1 MLLHVKY
8 SGAGWPRGCWAG
20 RVRLQAA
27 KPENMRGNMAPIYGY
42 CCRKCEADFDIMHGI
57 SEKPSVSCP
66 KCNSKNTFKVIS
78 APTII
83 VHNTSAVR
91 RRTDDGKREAEIRAD
106 LKHNHG
112 IERIT
117 PLQRGATLKDIYSE
131 VKKQG
136 SFNRDKM
143 QRQREI
149 DAATQK
155 AKRKEWRREANK
167 RAGSKYR
174 IIQEQRAKEASAK
187 RKIVI

>member
-1 MLLHVKY
+1 
-8 SGAGWPRGCWAG
+8 
-20 RVRLQAA
+20 
-27 KPENMRGNMAPIYGY
+27 
-42 CCRKCEADFDIMHGI
+42 
-57 SEKPSVSCP
+57 VSCP

>member
-1 MLLHVKY
+1 
-8 SGAGWPRGCWAG
+8 
-20 RVRLQAA
+20 
-27 KPENMRGNMAPIYGY
+27 
-42 CCRKCEADFDIMHGI
+42 
-57 SEKPSVSCP
+57 VSCP

-91 RRTDDGKREAEIRAD
+91 RRTDDGKREADIRAD
-106 LKHNHG
+106 LRLNHG
-112 IERIT
+112 IEKIT
-117 PLQRGATLKDIYSE
+117 PLQKGVGIKEIYAE

-143 QRQREI
+143 QRQKEL

-155 AKRKEWRREANK
+155 AKRREWTRAANK

-174 IIQEQRAKEASAK
+174 IMQEQRAKEASAK
-187 RKIVI
+187 RKITI